1 MKPQVLP
8 VEEAFD
14 AAREKF
20 EEIVDQLCSPQALE
34 MDHGELETLINA
46 EGMELLRRLLQGHLD
61 FRGTGEVGASLMGS
75 DGVVRSHRR
84 MGSRRLMSV
93 FGEVDVSRM
102 RYGGRG
108 TTSLVPLDAELNLP
122 VELYSHGVRKRVAQ
136 EVAKNSYDDAV
147 DSVSS
152 TTGASVPKRQ
162 VEELAMR
169 ASADFE
175 AFYQRRGVVSKSTG
189 ELVVISVDGK
199 GIVMRTEDLRE
210 QTRNKALSQV
220 HKLSKRLSRGEKRNA
235 KRMATVATVY
245 GIERFARQPA
255 DIVAELRPVGQMS
268 KTLGTEVK
276 RPRPEN
282 KRVWASV
289 QRPPEVVIAQA
300 FAEAL
305 RRDPDHKKQ
314 WVALVDGN
322 ETQLRLLKE
331 QAARSGIVIVLD
343 LIHVLEYLWKAAFV
357 FHKEGSEEA
366 EAWVTER
373 LMRLLHGNSGH
384 VAAGIR
390 RSATLRNLSCEQR
403 LAADKCA
410 DYLLKYAE
418 YLRYDRYL
426 EEGLPIATGVIEGA
440 CRHLIKDRM
449 DLTGARWSLAGAEAV
464 LRLRSLRSS
473 GDFEEYWRF
482 HIEQELERNHVVR
495 YDRAI
500 RLAQRTD
507 VDQAERS
514 VELRLVA

>member
-1 MKPQVLP
+1 MKPQVLL

-14 AAREKF
+14 SAREKF
-20 EEIVDQLCSPQALE
+20 EETVDQLCSPQALE
-34 MDHGELETLINA
+34 LTHGELETLINA

-61 FRGTGEVGASLMGS
+61 FRGTGDVGASVKGS

-84 MGSRRLMSV
+84 LGSRSLMSM
-93 FGEVDVSRM
+93 FGEVNVSLI

-108 TTSLVPLDAELNLP
+108 ATSLAPLDAELNLP
-122 VELYSHGVRKRVAQ
+122 VELYSHGVRKRVAE

-147 DSVSS
+147 DSVSL
-152 TTGASVPKRQ
+152 TTGASLPKRQ

-169 ASADFE
+169 ASTDFE
-175 AFYQRRGVVSKSTG
+175 AFYRRREVVSEEEG
-189 ELVVISVDGK
+189 DLVVLSVDGK
-199 GIVMRTEDLRE
+199 GVVMRTEDLRE
-210 QTRNKALSQV
+210 QTRKRAQSQA

-245 GIERFARQPA
+245 GIRRFVRQPQ
-255 DIVAELRPVGQMS
+255 DIMAELRPAGQM
-268 KTLGTEVK
+268 VK

-289 QRPPEVVIAQA
+289 QRPPEVVISEA
-300 FAEAL
+300 FTEAD
-305 RRDPDHKKQ
+305 RRDPNHDKQ

-331 QAARSGIVIVLD
+331 QAARSGVVLTIVLD
-343 LIHVLEYLWKAAFV
+343 LIHVLQYLWKAAFV

-366 EAWVTER
+366 QAWVSER
-373 LMRLLHGNSGH
+373 LVRLLHGNSSH

-390 RSATLRNLSCEQR
+390 RSATLRNLSPEQR
-403 LAADKCA
+403 LPADKCA

-418 YLRYDRYL
+418 FLRYDRYL
-426 EEGLPIATGVIEGA
+426 EAGLPIATGVIEGA

-449 DLTGARWSLAGAEAV
+449 DLTGARWSLVGAEAV

-482 HIEQELERNHVVR
+482 HIQREMERNHVVR
-495 YDRAI
+495 YAGPI
-500 RLAQRTD
+500 PLTKRTD
-507 VDQAERS
+507 GKQADRS
-514 VELRLVA
+514 AEMQLAA